1 MVTKSLQL
9 RHGSRGLV
17 AIAVL
22 LTVCLGSAGAAR
34 AQTVSSDGKN
44 SVLTVP
50 VEDSLDAIFFYD
62 DLTRDLTGFVLNVNG
77 VFNVKYKVNIE
88 KFFTGPGGKVIK
100 DPRFLFATGK
110 VSIRNRGR
118 VTFGSGMIYIT
129 EAKTGRMVA
138 LGLPW
143 TTSYRT
149 SAKTF
154 ALEPILFQKFSLRDV
169 DADE

>member
-1 MVTKSLQL
+1 MVAISQKP
-9 RHGSRGLV
+9 RRGCRTLVPMAVLV
-17 AIAVL
+17 A
-22 LTVCLGSAGAAR
+22 CLGIAGAAQ

-44 SVLTVP
+44 SLLTVP
-50 VEDSLDAIFFYD
+50 VEGNLDAVFFYD
-62 DLTRDLTGFVLNVNG
+62 DLTRELTGFVLNVNG
-77 VFNVKYKVNIE
+77 VFNVAYKVNIE
-88 KFFTGPGGKVIK
+88 KFFTGPSGKVIS

-154 ALEPILFQKFSLRDV
+154 VLEPILFQKFALRDV
-169 DADE
+169 EADE